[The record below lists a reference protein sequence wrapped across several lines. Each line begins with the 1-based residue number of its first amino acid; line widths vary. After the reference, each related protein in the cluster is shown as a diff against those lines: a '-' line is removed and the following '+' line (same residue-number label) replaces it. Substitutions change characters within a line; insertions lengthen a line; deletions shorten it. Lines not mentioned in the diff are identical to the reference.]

1 MAWFKKG
8 GDAGTAFARPR
19 QAGVPNTAP
28 AVIGPR
34 GGGSAFDAP
43 AQVPVDRTEP
53 HPSREPTFD
62 GSDSTQRS
70 TRDTPSRTA
79 ESSASNESRQA
90 PPIAP
95 SAPTPRL
102 IRISDSPRSAELNI
116 ASLEEFKERFGEC
129 VPFTG
134 NVVLDAGFESW
145 MAAKAIALT
154 TLGDPSVTVLAY
166 LANVRGVVMLSQLR
180 SFLKNA
186 NGQVIECTITAQL
199 LQQLQELTR
208 NASATSKAGGAKS
221 HTAETTIYDSQFY
234 EIVEHAI
241 NLNTSD
247 MHFRM
252 RHEGGEDIGR
262 ILFRVDGELE
272 LITDEIEPKHLH
284 ELIAAAHAKSDN
296 KSLAKGEGQ
305 FNILRPLSSFIRIP
319 ELRNVELRFQSAP
332 ERYGFDVV
340 IRVLNFDGK
349 IADYGDID
357 MLGYLPEQV
366 EMMKEYGH
374 GPGGA
379 VLFVGETGSGKTT
392 ALNTLVASHPGVRGG
407 TVYASTLEDPPE
419 GRPPNVSQFAVA
431 RSAEQG
437 GTGDDNPFVA
447 GLRVRMRS
455 DGDIIVIGEIR
466 DGATS
471 EMFAQLGMS
480 GHKVFGSLH
489 AASCK
494 GAYER
499 LTSKLMGMTFEAVS
513 SEDTMGLTVFQK
525 LAPKLCPHCRIPAH
539 KGWTSEIEQIKLN
552 RLSAMGLD
560 EASLYIRNHDGCEHC
575 RHGRKGVQVI
585 AELYAPDDQQRI
597 MIAQGRLGEAFR
609 LWRASRKDAFTEP
622 GIHGKTAFEV
632 ALYFVGQGVIGVDTL
647 DSTIGRILTYEEV
660 PNNG

>member
-8 GDAGTAFARPR
+8 GDAGTTFAKPR
-19 QAGVPNTAP
+19 QPGAPNAAP

-34 GGGSAFDAP
+34 GGGTALSAEPQQVQEPSVAPRIEPESPSFDA
-43 AQVPVDRTEP
+43 APV
-53 HPSREPTFD
+53 REANARASESVSHT
-62 GSDSTQRS
+62 GLRS
-70 TRDTPSRTA
+70 
-79 ESSASNESRQA
+79 A
-90 PPIAP
+90 PPV
-95 SAPTPRL
+95 APTAPAPRL
-102 IRISDSPRSAELNI
+102 IRISDAPRATQVNI
-116 ASLEEFKERFGEC
+116 SSLEDFKERFGDC

-134 NVVLDAGFESW
+134 NIVLDAGFENW

-154 TLGDPSVTVLAY
+154 TLSDPAVTVLAY
-166 LANVRGVVMLSQLR
+166 LANVSGVVMLSQLR

-186 NGQVIECTITAQL
+186 NGEVVECIVTAQL
-199 LQQLQELTR
+199 LQQLQESTR
-208 NASATSKAGGAKS
+208 SAGAAAKAAVARKHTS
-221 HTAETTIYDSQFY
+221 ETTIYDSQFH

-241 NLNTSD
+241 ELNASD
-247 MHFRM
+247 IHFRM
-252 RHEGGEDIGR
+252 RHDGGESKAQ

-272 LITDEIEPKHLH
+272 VINDEIEPKHMH
-284 ELIAAAHAKSDN
+284 ELIAAAYAKSDN

-305 FNILRPLSSFIRIP
+305 FNILRPLASFIRIP

-366 EMMKEYGH
+366 EIMREYGH

-392 ALNTLVASHPGVRGG
+392 ALNTLLASHPGVRGG
-407 TVYASTLEDPPE
+407 TAYASTLEDPPE

-431 RSAEQG
+431 RSADHG

-466 DGATS
+466 DGATC

-480 GHKVFGSLH
+480 GHKVFASLH

-499 LTSKLMGMTFEAVS
+499 LTSKLMGMTYEAVS

-525 LAPKLCPHCRIPAH
+525 LAPKLCPHCRIPAR
-539 KGWTSEIEQIKLN
+539 KVWTSEIEQIKFN
-552 RLSAMGLD
+552 RLVGMGLD
-560 EASLYIRNHDGCEHC
+560 DSNLYIRNHAGCTHC
-575 RHGRKGVQVI
+575 RSGRKGVQVI
-585 AELYAPDDQQRI
+585 AEMYAPDDEQRI
-597 MIAQGRLGEAFR
+597 LIAQGRLGEAFR
-609 LWRASRKDAFTEP
+609 LWRASRKDAFDAP
-622 GIHGKTAFEV
+622 GVHGKIAFEV

-647 DSTIGRILTYEEV
+647 DTTIGRILTYEEV
-660 PNNG
+660 VVNG